1 MQRIM
6 LLLPLALMCGACVP
20 GQESAA
26 RQAAEAFQKAVR
38 QSDGLLAHQLL
49 ADEAKGNLESAARLP
64 CSRALPPLDLPTG
77 EVRAVQVWG
86 GNAQV
91 RLATGTLFLARFP
104 TGWRVTGAGCQP
116 RPSMPYDC
124 DVEA

>member
-64 CSRALPPLDLPTG
+64 AHGRCRRWTCPPGRSARCRCGAAMPRYAWRPAPCSWPASR
-77 EVRAVQVWG
+77 QG
-86 GNAQV
+86 G
-91 RLATGTLFLARFP
+91 G
-104 TGWRVTGAGCQP
+104 
-116 RPSMPYDC
+116 
-124 DVEA
+124 